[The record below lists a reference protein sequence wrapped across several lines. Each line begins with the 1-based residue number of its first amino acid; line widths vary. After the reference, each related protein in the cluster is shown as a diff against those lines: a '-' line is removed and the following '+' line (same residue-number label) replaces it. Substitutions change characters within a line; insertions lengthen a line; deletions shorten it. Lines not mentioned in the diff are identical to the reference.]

1 MNIIFAGRN
10 AEKTAET
17 LFPEAMII
25 DAKCHREIDADCDVI
40 GFVITLASGALPIS
54 IVKYIDSIIKER
66 DNRNVGYIF
75 AVFINLEN
83 TRSWAPDWLSSLL
96 AKRGCIL
103 SYYAFFKD
111 EEKDRMGEE
120 IKKEEYRLSGNG
132 LFCRLF
138 KRKIQTYND

>member
-1 MNIIFAGRN
+1 MMNIIFAGQN

-17 LFPEAMII
+17 LFPEAM
-25 DAKCHREIDADCDVI
+25 
-40 GFVITLASGALPIS
+40 
-54 IVKYIDSIIKER
+54 
-66 DNRNVGYIF
+66 
-75 AVFINLEN
+75 N
-83 TRSWAPDWLSSLL
+83 TRSWASDWLGNLL
-96 AKRGCIL
+96 AKRGCVL

-132 LFCRLF
+132 LFYRLF